1 MTGIV
6 RKTSLILAVLALA
19 HGVAAANGRNC
30 STAPGAT
37 AQPTLP
43 QTPWGDP
50 DLQGVWS
57 GAALLTVPF
66 DREAEFGTRNEL
78 TEAELQAR
86 LARFLKSASS
96 GNIEATDFGVGPELP
111 RFPSRQASLV
121 IDPPNGRRPPRTPAA
136 AERRPKRNSFVPG
149 VFDSVAE
156 LGPFDRC
163 IAFNPVPA
171 VLPGNVVEIA
181 QAPGYVAIR
190 TEILHEA
197 RVIPL
202 DGRSHVSGGITS
214 YAGDSR
220 GRWEGRTLVVETTN
234 LNGQISLSGDS
245 APPTAQVTIIERYTR
260 IDRDHL
266 SYEATIDD
274 PGTWT
279 RPWTV
284 AFPRTRDESHG
295 LYEYACHEG
304 NYSLA
309 NILRASRAA
318 EASTSK

>member
-1 MTGIV
+1 
-6 RKTSLILAVLALA
+6 
-19 HGVAAANGRNC
+19 
-30 STAPGAT
+30 
-37 AQPTLP
+37 
-43 QTPWGDP
+43 
-50 DLQGVWS
+50 
-57 GAALLTVPF
+57 LLTVPF
-66 DREAEFGTRNEL
+66 DRDAEFGTRSEL

-136 AERRPKRNSFVPG
+136 EARRAQRNSFVPG

-156 LGPFDRC
+156 LGFFDRC

-171 VLPGNVVEIA
+171 VLPANVVEIA

-202 DGRSHVSGGITS
+202 DGRSHVSVGITS

-245 APPTAQVTIIERYTR
+245 APPTAQVKIIERYTLL
-260 IDRDHL
+260 DRDHL

-318 EASTSK
+318 ESSTSK